1 MAIPLVESRD
11 RHEAAVMGPIP
22 LNSLMSPHSTAYPPI
37 LISPTSTAP
46 DQIPSASY
54 FLSPPSSSGSNGA
67 GKSSNPPTLL
77 SLLLI
82 PLLRA
87 PPARANADESS
98 IQLVTD
104 ALEYWPPASTMS
116 LYDAD
121 QFDAGG
127 DEVDPD
133 GVAIGRRSLFWR
145 SIMRY
150 YISYGALSANRIPCP
165 ARSGRSYYTH
175 NCTMPEALF
184 ILTPEVAPESLVA
197 ADKEFCT

>member
-1 MAIPLVESRD
+1 MARANPLT
-11 RHEAAVMGPIP
+11 
-22 LNSLMSPHSTAYPPI
+22 LT
-37 LISPTSTAP
+37 
-46 DQIPSASY
+46 
-54 FLSPPSSSGSNGA
+54 
-67 GKSSNPPTLL
+67 TLL

-175 NCTMPEALF
+175 NCYHARGPVHPYTRGCSR
-184 ILTPEVAPESLVA
+184 ITR
-197 ADKEFCT
+197 CRR